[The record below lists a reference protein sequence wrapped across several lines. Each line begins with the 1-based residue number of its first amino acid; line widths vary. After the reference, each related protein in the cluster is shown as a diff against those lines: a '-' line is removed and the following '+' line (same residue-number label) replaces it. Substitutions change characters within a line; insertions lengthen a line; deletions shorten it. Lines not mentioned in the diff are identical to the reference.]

1 MRKYT
6 KESKRMTIG
15 IDLGDLNSQVCV
27 LDPEGETA
35 ETLRVR
41 TTKEGLTSQF
51 KKRAPARIAMEAGT
65 HSAWVSRLLKGF
77 GHEVLIANPR
87 KLRLIYENH
96 NKSDEVDAEYLARLA
111 RLDPKLL
118 APIDHRDAETQ
129 AALAVLRSR
138 NALVEARTKL
148 INQVRGTL
156 KALGYRLPAMS
167 TEAFAGKAIKDIPEE
182 LYPAAEPLIEVIDTI
197 TKQIRRQNKFVENMA
212 EELYP
217 ETQKLREIDGV
228 GALTAVAYRLTIGD
242 PKRFRK
248 SRTVGAFV
256 GLVPRQQQSGKQ
268 DPQLRITKA
277 GDNYLRKLLVGSAH
291 YILGPFGPDCDMRRF
306 GEKLTKRGGKNA
318 KKRAI
323 VAVARKLSVLM
334 HRLLISGEPYEP
346 LRKIGKK
353 KRCGTPS
360 TAPVRSLR
368 SR

>member
-1 MRKYT
+1 M
-6 KESKRMTIG
+6 
-15 IDLGDLNSQVCV
+15 
-27 LDPEGETA
+27 
-35 ETLRVR
+35 
-41 TTKEGLTSQF
+41 
-51 KKRAPARIAMEAGT
+51 
-65 HSAWVSRLLKGF
+65 LKGF

-118 APIDHRDAETQ
+118 APIDHRDASCQ
-129 AALAVLRSR
+129 ADLAVLRSR

-148 INQVRGTL
+148 INQIRGTL

-167 TEAFAGKAIKDIPEE
+167 TEAFAGKAIKEIPDE
-182 LYPAAEPLIEVIDTI
+182 LRPAVDPLIEVIATI
-197 TKQIRRQNKFVENMA
+197 TKQIRRQNKHVENLA
-212 EELYP
+212 EESYP
-217 ETQKLREIDGV
+217 ETGRLREVNGV

-242 PKRFRK
+242 ATRFRK

-291 YILGPFGPDCDMRRF
+291 YILGPFGPDCDLRRF
-306 GEKLTKRGGKNA
+306 GERLAKRGGKNA

-323 VAVARKLSVLM
+323 VAVARKLAVLL
-334 HRLLISGEPYEP
+334 HRLWISDESYEP
-346 LRKIGKK
+346 LRKVGKK
-353 KRCGTPS
+353 KRRSTPS
-360 TAPVRSLR
+360 TVSVGSLR